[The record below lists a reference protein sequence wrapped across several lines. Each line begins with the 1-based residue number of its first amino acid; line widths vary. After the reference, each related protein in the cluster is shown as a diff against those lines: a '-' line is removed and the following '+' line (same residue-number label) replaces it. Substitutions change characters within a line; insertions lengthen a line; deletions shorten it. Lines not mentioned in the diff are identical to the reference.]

1 MKKIVQKL
9 GIVFLPAFFWTGL
22 TALGFG
28 AQSLS
33 NLIELFGILLLS
45 ILACFIPERFVKF
58 KYILIT
64 LLVIAFLARLLTPSI
79 PE

>member
-1 MKKIVQKL
+1 MKIIKKL
-9 GIVFLPAFFWTGL
+9 SIIFLHGLFWISL

-33 NLIELFGILLLS
+33 NIIELFGIFLLS
-45 ILACFIPERFVKF
+45 IICCCIPERIIKF
-58 KYILIT
+58 KYIIIV
-64 LLVIAFLARLLTPSI
+64 LLVIAFLARLLIPNI